1 MARIEDYALIGDR
14 KTAALVSRAGRIDWL
29 CVPRFDSGAAFAALI
44 GSDDNGFWS
53 LSPVEPR
60 RVTRAYRERTLT
72 LETVVEAA
80 DGRVRITDVMPLGT
94 SHPHVVRR
102 VDGVEGTVAMRM
114 CLRARFDYGSLRPAI
129 ERLADAFIV
138 VAGPSAMALRSSVD
152 VEVAEGDLTAAFT
165 ISAGESVTFDL
176 VAHHSWR
183 SLPDAIDVD
192 GAIAQS
198 DATWRA
204 WVDGSTVAGVHAD
217 TVRRSLLTLK
227 ALTYE
232 ATGAIVAAPTASL
245 PESIGGVRNWDYR
258 YCWLRDAALTLKAFT
273 ATGHTGEAAAW
284 RDWLGRAFAGD
295 VSQTQ
300 VLYGIDGD
308 RRMTETELDW
318 LAGYE
323 NSKPVRIGNAAYDQ
337 LQLDIYGEVIDAL
350 TAAARSGL
358 ATTERSSNAVAGLI
372 DLLEQRWHEPDNGI
386 WEVRSEPRHFVFSK
400 VSAWLAFDRGARY
413 GELLGIDG
421 HAAKCAGLRDAVRA
435 DVEAHGWDPVRRTFV
450 QSYGSDRLDAT
461 ALLLVVYGF
470 LAPDD
475 PRSISTIEAVEGELF
490 HDGLVRRYLPDP
502 THGSV
507 DGVRGDEGVF
517 LACSFWLVSAR
528 AIVGRVAEA
537 RALFERLLDLCNDVG
552 LLSEEYDPVARRMVG
567 NFPQAFTHEA
577 LVAAAIALQAAE
589 GGRVTA
595 PGATG

>member
-1 MARIEDYALIGDR
+1 MTRIEDYALIGDR
-14 KTAALVSRAGRIDWL
+14 KTAALVSRDGRIDWL
-29 CVPRFDSGAAFAALI
+29 CVPRFDGGAAFAALV
-44 GSDDNGFWS
+44 GTDDNGFWS
-53 LSPVEPR
+53 LAPVEPR

-72 LETVVEAA
+72 LETIVEAA
-80 DGRVRITDVMPLGT
+80 GGRVRIIDVMPLGT

-102 VDGVEGTVAMRM
+102 VEGLDGAVAMRM

-129 ERLADAFIV
+129 ERFGDAYVV
-138 VAGPSAMALRSSVD
+138 VAGPSAMALRSSID
-152 VEVAEGDLTAAFT
+152 ITSEAGDLTAAFT
-165 ISAGESVTFDL
+165 VAAGASVTFDL

-192 GAIAQS
+192 RAIAQS
-198 DATWRA
+198 DAEWRD
-204 WVDGSTVAGVHAD
+204 WVDGSKVDGPHAAALQ
-217 TVRRSLLTLK
+217 RSLLTLK
-227 ALTYE
+227 ALTSE
-232 ATGAIVAAPTASL
+232 ATGAIVAAPTTSL

-273 ATGHTGEAAAW
+273 ATGHTDEAAAW

-308 RRMTETELDW
+308 RRITETELDW

-337 LQLDIYGEVIDAL
+337 HQLDIYGEVIDAL
-350 TAAARSGL
+350 TAAAKSGL

-372 DLLEQRWHEPDNGI
+372 DLLERLWQEPDNGI

-400 VSAWLAFDRGARY
+400 VSAWLAFDCGARY

-475 PRSISTIEAVEGELF
+475 PRSISTIEAVEGELL
-490 HDGLVRRYLPDP
+490 HDGFVRRYLPDP
-502 THGSV
+502 DHGRV

-528 AIVGRVAEA
+528 AIVGRVDEA
-537 RALFERLLDLCNDVG
+537 RALFERLLELCNDVG

-589 GGRVTA
+589 GVRVPA
-595 PGATG
+595 RGPTG